1 MPLPK
6 RSLSSL
12 MLRYNGNS
20 ILTDCG
26 EGTQVALRRTGW
38 SPKSV
43 GLMLFTHFHADHI
56 SGLPG
61 FLLTMGNAERT
72 EPLLIAGPRGLA
84 KVVSA
89 LLIVAPEL
97 PFDIRLKEFSDN
109 SSFMYEGV
117 RIKSFKVRH
126 NIACYGYSFE
136 IERKGKFDP
145 VRARELD
152 IPLKYWK
159 VLQNGEEV
167 ISDDGRQFKPGDV
180 MGEKRKGLK
189 VTYTTDTRPCDNIVK
204 YAEGSDLFVC
214 EGMYGEEDKKEKAKE
229 HKHMTFSEAAEL
241 AKSAGVKKMWLTHYS
256 PSLVNP
262 NEFMDNARR
271 IFPESYPGKDG
282 KMLTLNFEDEEQN
295 SIDHE

>member
-1 MPLPK
+1 MPLP
-6 RSLSSL
+6 RRYLTSL

-26 EGTQVALRRTGW
+26 EGTQVALKKVGW
-38 SPKSV
+38 SPKPV

-97 PFDIRLKEFSDN
+97 PFDIKIKELTDN
-109 SSFMYEGV
+109 SSFEYEGV
-117 RIKSFKVRH
+117 RIKAFKVRH
-126 NIACYGYSFE
+126 NISCFGYSFE
-136 IERKGKFDP
+136 IDRKGKFDP
-145 VRARELD
+145 VRAKELD
-152 IPLKYWK
+152 IPLKLWK
-159 VLQNGEEV
+159 VLQSGSEAVSE
-167 ISDDGRQFKPGDV
+167 DGRRFTPDLV

-189 VTYTTDTRPCDNIVK
+189 VTYTTDTRPCENIVK
-204 YAEGSDLFVC
+204 YAENSDLFIC
-214 EGMYGEEDKKEKAKE
+214 EGMYGEDDKKEKAKD
-229 HKHMTFSEAAEL
+229 HKHMTFSEAAVL
-241 AKSAGVKKMWLTHYS
+241 ARDAGVKKMWLTHYS
-256 PSLVNP
+256 PSLINP
-262 NEFMDNARR
+262 KEFIGNARK

-282 KMLTLNFEDEEQN
+282 LMEVLNFEDE
-295 SIDHE
+295 